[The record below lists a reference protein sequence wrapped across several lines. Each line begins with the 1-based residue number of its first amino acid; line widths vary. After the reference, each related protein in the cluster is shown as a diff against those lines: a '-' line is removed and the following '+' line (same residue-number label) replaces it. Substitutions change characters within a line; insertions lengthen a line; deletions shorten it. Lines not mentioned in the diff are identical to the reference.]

1 MMMMGG
7 RSGERTKPEERGQK
21 QKKKTNEHGMMGRQW
36 KLKHSRRRLR
46 AQAEENERSGHPKH
60 TYRAVF
66 NF

>member
-21 QKKKTNEHGMMGRQW
+21 QKKTNEHGMMGRQW